1 MNEPSLRRLPR
12 KALLGFAAVA
22 TAAVALAAAE
32 HAGLLTFSSV
42 DVPNDDGAVRTV
54 VVAPA
59 PVDVTTHPFWKA
71 SANGRS
77 CATCHSPGDGMSLS
91 ASTVGKIFKDSVA
104 TGILDA
110 LFAAVDGADCP
121 NKPLGVEAS
130 HSMLLKHGAIRIARP
145 WPPRDRD
152 GSAIDPEFSIEVV
165 NDPTG
170 CNTDATWGLNG
181 TRKEVSV
188 YRRPRMAA
196 NLEFILAGDPSGWSV
211 KDGLPLEAG
220 PVAGGPRLSGNIMS
234 DGRHPTLDAQAQDAF
249 RNHLQGSTLSASDL
263 AAIVDFEKKVYTAQI
278 LTKDGASLPNVA
290 AIADAT
296 AAPRNI
302 LGAAPEGPG
311 AIFPEFENIDALI
324 GAATTPEQKSF
335 LESAKRGYGIF
346 KGRPFFIKD
355 VANLNSTGIGNP
367 VKNACITC
375 HNHQRTGNDLAPGFM
390 DLGVVNQPQSMLQ
403 SVNTDYPL
411 FRLVCQPSAKPHPYL
426 GREILTNDPGT
437 ALVTGKCEDIGA
449 LNIPQLRGL
458 ASRAPYFTNGS
469 APTLRAVV
477 EYYNGRFDI
486 RHNAQEIQDLVN
498 FLKVL

>member
-1 MNEPSLRRLPR
+1 MRKPHLPGMPR

-22 TAAVALAAAE
+22 TAAVALAAAD
-32 HAGLLTFSSV
+32 HAGLLLFSSV

-91 ASTVGKIFKDSVA
+91 ASTVGKKFNDSVA
-104 TGILDA
+104 TGSLDA

-130 HSMLLKHGAIRIARP
+130 HTMLLKHGAIRIARP

-152 GSAIDPEFSIEVV
+152 GSAIDPEFTIEVV

-170 CNTDATWGLNG
+170 CNSDATWGLNG

-196 NLEFILAGDPSGWSV
+196 NLEFILAGDPTGWSV
-211 KDGLPLEAG
+211 KKGLPLEAG
-220 PVAGGPRLSGNIMS
+220 PVAGGPRLSGNLMS
-234 DGRHPTLDAQAQDAF
+234 DGRVPTLDAQAQEAF
-249 RNHLQGSTLSASDL
+249 RNHLEGSTLSVSDL

-278 LTKDGASLPNVA
+278 MTKDGASLPNVA
-290 AIADAT
+290 AIADPT
-296 AAPRNI
+296 TAPRNI
-302 LGAAPEGPG
+302 PGGAPAGPG

-324 GAATTPEQKSF
+324 AAATTPEQKSF
-335 LESAKRGYGIF
+335 LESAKRGYEIF
-346 KGRPFFIKD
+346 KGKPFVIKD
-355 VANLNSTGIGNP
+355 VANLNSSGIGNP
-367 VKNACITC
+367 VRNSCITC

-390 DLGVVNQPQSMLQ
+390 DLGVTTQPHSKLQ
-403 SVNTDYPL
+403 GANTDYPL

-437 ALVTGKCEDIGA
+437 ALVTGKCEDIGS

-458 ASRAPYFTNGS
+458 AARAPYFTNGS

-477 EYYNGRFDI
+477 AYYNGRFDI
-486 RHNAQEIQDLVN
+486 RHSEQEIQDLVN